1 MQLDIR
7 TLAFVLGLTHIF
19 QVIVFSYQY
28 YINKDTYQGIGWWL
42 LWSLSAAAG
51 FAFILVRGVPGLF
64 TLSIVGT
71 NTLIVL
77 GVIFLYIGIVRFF
90 DRKEHPILPAALFGI
105 FMVPFLYFHFIDD
118 DILVRSIILGLSMAV
133 IAFLSVHAL
142 LVYRHPSVAVSANF
156 AAFFFL
162 LHGGF
167 FVFRPVMLVIDQK
180 SLDFFTPTPLNV
192 ATFIDGLLGSIIW
205 TLALVVMIN
214 QRLYAEMTAAKEEM
228 DTVFN
233 TSPDAAALSR
243 ISDGVIVHVNDGF
256 CALSGYS
263 RAEVIGRS
271 SLKVNLWKD
280 YDERRRV
287 SAMIHEK
294 KAIQDFEAEFRN
306 KDGTTLYGSMSAKI
320 INLHGVPHMISIT
333 RDITARKHAE
343 EELRIAKEAAE
354 ASSKAKSEFLA
365 NMSHEIRTP
374 MNAIIGFSGLA
385 LKTGLTERQRD
396 YLEKIESSARSLL
409 AVINDILDFSKIEA
423 GKLDMDSISFRL
435 DEVLENITDIVSV
448 DAAEKGVEF
457 VSSIGNDVPLCL
469 VGDPLRLG
477 QVLLNLAGN
486 AVKFTGA
493 GHIAVRA
500 ELAEM
505 TGDRCRL
512 KFSVADTGIGIPEAK
527 MAEIFTPFSQA
538 DTSITRRFGGTGLGL
553 AISRY
558 LVEMMGGEV
567 WAESVAGRGSTFS
580 FTAEFSLGAEDR
592 EGSCPVPVDRKKPAG
607 AVGDDRFPGVARLD
621 AAASVA
627 ELDIG
632 IRLEGARVLVVE
644 DNALNREVA
653 VEILSSAG
661 LTVETAANGQEA
673 LMMLAGADY
682 DAVLMDIQMP
692 VMGGYE
698 ATELIRREGRFSGLP
713 IIAMTA
719 HALQGYREQC
729 LAVGMN
735 DYVSKPIDPGQ
746 LFAVLLRWVKPR
758 RGVDGATRELG
769 KDGRRDSLPEDLPG
783 LDVVSGLR
791 RLNGNRRLYRRL
803 LDDFVSQYGS
813 AADELRVLIG
823 DGGDPEAARDL
834 CHSLKGVAGNI
845 SALAVQEAAGALE
858 AALAAADGGAVHESL
873 LPALDKALS
882 YVLEGIEKLPPE
894 SGGQAPGDDGAVK
907 SLDMARIEHLIE
919 ELHRLLQEFN
929 PEAET
934 AFAVL
939 KDALRGSALAGG
951 MDNLEAY
958 IKKFDFKNAARELQ
972 RITLAAAIPLKEQT

>member
-1 MQLDIR
+1 
-7 TLAFVLGLTHIF
+7 
-19 QVIVFSYQY
+19 
-28 YINKDTYQGIGWWL
+28 
-42 LWSLSAAAG
+42 
-51 FAFILVRGVPGLF
+51 
-64 TLSIVGT
+64 
-71 NTLIVL
+71 
-77 GVIFLYIGIVRFF
+77 
-90 DRKEHPILPAALFGI
+90 
-105 FMVPFLYFHFIDD
+105 
-118 DILVRSIILGLSMAV
+118 
-133 IAFLSVHAL
+133 
-142 LVYRHPSVAVSANF
+142 
-156 AAFFFL
+156 
-162 LHGGF
+162 
-167 FVFRPVMLVIDQK
+167 
-180 SLDFFTPTPLNV
+180 
-192 ATFIDGLLGSIIW
+192 
-205 TLALVVMIN
+205 
-214 QRLYAEMTAAKEEM
+214 
-228 DTVFN
+228 
-233 TSPDAAALSR
+233 
-243 ISDGVIVHVNDGF
+243 
-256 CALSGYS
+256 
-263 RAEVIGRS
+263 
-271 SLKVNLWKD
+271 
-280 YDERRRV
+280 
-287 SAMIHEK
+287 
-294 KAIQDFEAEFRN
+294 
-306 KDGTTLYGSMSAKI
+306 
-320 INLHGVPHMISIT
+320 
-333 RDITARKHAE
+333 
-343 EELRIAKEAAE
+343 
-354 ASSKAKSEFLA
+354 
-365 NMSHEIRTP
+365 
-374 MNAIIGFSGLA
+374 
-385 LKTGLTERQRD
+385 
-396 YLEKIESSARSLL
+396 
-409 AVINDILDFSKIEA
+409 
-423 GKLDMDSISFRL
+423 
-435 DEVLENITDIVSV
+435 
-448 DAAEKGVEF
+448 
-457 VSSIGNDVPLCL
+457 
-469 VGDPLRLG
+469 
-477 QVLLNLAGN
+477 
-486 AVKFTGA
+486 
-493 GHIAVRA
+493 
-500 ELAEM
+500 
-505 TGDRCRL
+505 
-512 KFSVADTGIGIPEAK
+512 

-607 AVGDDRFPGVARLD
+607 AVGDDRFPGVARVD

-746 LFAVLLRWVKPR
+746 LFAVLLRWAKPR

-769 KDGRRDSLPEDLPG
+769 KDERRDSLPEDLPG